1 MKLAVTIVLAAISA
15 VVSAAP
21 VEVDKRVRCCSTMN
35 WRSAQTL
42 SPPSSLSIQFLPLLQ
57 IYGTESLLQTNGY
70 VSIEL
75 ISFANNSPRGTGKI
89 DTDGAVTGGAVVWI
103 KRVSQHQ

>member
-1 MKLAVTIVLAAISA
+1 MKLSATVVLATISA
-15 VVSAAP
+15 AAFAAP
-21 VEVDKRVRCCSTMN
+21 VEVGKRVRRCSTMK

-42 SPPSSLSIQFLPLLQ
+42 SPPSSLSIQFLLLVQ
-57 IYGTESLLQTNGY
+57 IYGIEGLLQTNEY
-70 VSIEL
+70 VSIDL
-75 ISFANNSPRGTGKI
+75 IAFANNSLRGIGKI

>member
-1 MKLAVTIVLAAISA
+1 M
-15 VVSAAP
+15 
-21 VEVDKRVRCCSTMN
+21 
-35 WRSAQTL
+35 
-42 SPPSSLSIQFLPLLQ
+42 SPASSLSIQFLPLVQ
-57 IYGTESLLQTNGY
+57 IYGTEGLLQTNEY

-75 ISFANNSPRGTGKI
+75 ISLANNSSWGTGKI